1 MTSCTARAFLY
12 GYLDNVGVLG
22 STNSAS
28 CVVFQ
33 EREQLSTMADKGTK
47 LRLRHQDVVA
57 KQEQLN
63 VLTQNTSK
71 LEAFLARAGKGNLSC

>member
-1 MTSCTARAFLY
+1 
-12 GYLDNVGVLG
+12 
-22 STNSAS
+22 
-28 CVVFQ
+28 
-33 EREQLSTMADKGTK
+33 MADKGTK